1 MARVQMTAGRSSV
14 LSAMGLLA
22 WFSLQPAFAEGF
34 ADDFTGEEL
43 AEAWTV
49 INPDRGK
56 FRVSGGSLLLQA
68 GKVSD
73 SGDKAL
79 PNLFTIDTKLPDGNW
94 TMSIRF
100 GADFKTARE
109 SLVFGL
115 WDSAD
120 RFVLADI
127 HSGGDSDRGWQLN
140 AEISKRSGKSQAKF
154 TQAIAQ
160 LRCNICRSD
169 QTFGKFAST
178 LAMPID
184 AQIKRSGK
192 EYTLNVRM
200 GGDDGRWRKIAT
212 VISIKPPGRPVMFVR
227 QRAESEGQSA
237 FRIDRFRIDAAQ

>member
-1 MARVQMTAGRSSV
+1 MARVQMTVGRTSA
-14 LSAMGLLA
+14 LSAMA
-22 WFSLQPAFAEGF
+22 IVTWFSLQQASAQGF

-43 AEAWTV
+43 AKAWTV

-56 FRVSGGSLLLQA
+56 FRVRDGSLLVQV
-68 GKVSD
+68 GKVAK
-73 SGDKAL
+73 SGDNAL

-94 TMSIRF
+94 IMSIRF
-100 GADFKTARE
+100 SADFKTARE

-120 RFVLADI
+120 KFVLADI

-154 TQAIAQ
+154 TQAVAQ
-160 LRCNICRSD
+160 LRCNICRKD

-184 AQIKRSGK
+184 AQIRKSGK

-200 GGDDGRWRKIAT
+200 GGDEGTWRKIAT
-212 VISIKPPGRPVMFVR
+212 VISINPPVRPVMFAR
-227 QRAESEGQSA
+227 QRAETKGQSA
-237 FRIDRFRIDAAQ
+237 FRIDHFRIDAAK